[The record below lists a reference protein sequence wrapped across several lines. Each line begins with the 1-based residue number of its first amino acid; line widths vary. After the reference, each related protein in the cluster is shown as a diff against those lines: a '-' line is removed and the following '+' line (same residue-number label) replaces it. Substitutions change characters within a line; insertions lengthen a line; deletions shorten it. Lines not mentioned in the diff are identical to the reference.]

1 MSIQVLTELHEEVR
15 RLFIAG
21 SGMASGDL
29 RLRALQPRLEKLADA
44 APVLGRLA
52 EGVQALVES
61 DADSSP
67 GRLLEL
73 GTLLHAVM
81 YTQGRTDTQGELVE
95 AGADIPAGTTH
106 VPYRKLKPLID
117 ALTERGPGRLEIIRS
132 ALEEGLFGDI
142 RTHRPAVIALED
154 SYAETAEFVQERVL
168 PAIGARAVPLLLQ
181 ELNLQGG
188 KADGRR
194 LLAIHRLR
202 GPGDPSL
209 YLTALA
215 EGAAELQVAA
225 ASILGDYED
234 QEAALLEASR
244 SRRKELRE
252 AALLA
257 LSRIPSTKAADRL
270 MECLASEKDAPLAVE
285 PLRLSQNPALTAR
298 VLSHA
303 EGLLAEFG
311 GAEKP
316 EAGLI
321 ARMAAAVS
329 SLGTKR
335 EEDVFSFLQ
344 KLLASPHFMKR
355 ETGEIQEEAAG
366 LLLESGDPQAL
377 GFVESLHGEW
387 NHRLISFALRAALR
401 RLPPEAVYERY
412 APYVKEK
419 KTAAAKELLQTIRR
433 LTTGLSR
440 IGDGAREAREAQP
453 WDDRWL
459 PLFIRL
465 DEEELVCRFVPEA
478 PEPEAAAYVL
488 AKLDAQGGRRGNNPA
503 PLLTA
508 LFRMDEALASERLLH
523 VIEQRTLAG
532 SWWYIEYDLQRLLQ
546 ELPASFADRLERLAG
561 QAKNEGIRRALEEA
575 ALVARNKEH
584 GSKGEADKGEGIE
597 S

>member
-1 MSIQVLTELHEEVR
+1 MSLQVLTELHEEVR

-21 SGMASGDL
+21 SGMAAGDL
-29 RLRALQPRLEKLADA
+29 RLRALQPKLEKLADA

-52 EGVQALVES
+52 EGVRALVDS
-61 DADSSP
+61 DAEGSP

-73 GTLLHAVM
+73 GTLLHAVL
-81 YTQGRTDTQGELVE
+81 YTQGRTGAPGELRE
-95 AGADIPAGTTH
+95 AVADIPTGTTH

-117 ALTERGPGRLEIIRS
+117 ALTERGPGRLELIRS
-132 ALEEGLFGDI
+132 ALEEGLFEDI
-142 RTHRPAVIALED
+142 RSHRPAVIALED
-154 SYAETAEFVQERVL
+154 SYTETAEFVQEQVL
-168 PAIGARAVPLLLQ
+168 PAIGARVVPLLLR

-215 EGAAELQVAA
+215 EGAAELQIAA

-257 LSRIPSTKAADRL
+257 LARIPSTKAADRL

-285 PLRLSQNPALTAR
+285 PFRLSRDPDIMAR
-298 VLSHA
+298 VLAHA
-303 EGLLAEFG
+303 ESLLAEFG
-311 GAEKP
+311 GADKP

-321 ARMAAAVS
+321 TRMAAVVS

-335 EEDVFSFLQ
+335 EKEVLSFLQ
-344 KLLASPHFMKR
+344 KLLESPHFMKR
-355 ETGEIQEEAAG
+355 ETEEIQEEAAAH
-366 LLLESGDPQAL
+366 LLESGDPQAL
-377 GFVESLHGEW
+377 GFVESLHDKW
-387 NHRLISFALRAALR
+387 NHGLISFALRAALR

-412 APYVKEK
+412 APYLQEK
-419 KTAAAKELLQTIRR
+419 NTAAAKELLQTIRR

-440 IGDGAREAREAQP
+440 IGDGYREARASQP
-453 WDDRWL
+453 WDERWL

-478 PEPEAAAYVL
+478 PDREATDYLL
-488 AKLDAQGGRRGNNPA
+488 AKLESQGGRRGNNPA

-508 LFRMDEALASERLLH
+508 LFRMDKAPASEQLLH

-532 SWWYIEYDLQRLLQ
+532 SWWYIDYDLQRLLQ
-546 ELPASFADRLERLAG
+546 ELPASSSGRLEKLAA

-575 ALVARNKEH
+575 ALYARNKEH
-584 GSKGEADKGEGIE
+584 GPKGEADKGEGIE